1 MAVAPTRSPLD
12 AHRLKRDFPILSR
25 TVHGGKPLTYLDS
38 AASAQKPQVVIDTLV
53 DVYSRSYAAVH
64 RAVYG
69 IGEEATER
77 YEAVRDTL
85 AALLNAHS
93 RREIVFVRNSTEG
106 LNLVAYA
113 YGDRRIR
120 AGDAIVTTEMEHHS
134 NLVPWQFLAQRT
146 GATLHYL
153 RLNDRGELDPESLR
167 ALDAVENVKLVAAT
181 HVSNSLG
188 TVNDIAALGRWAHQ
202 RSAVMVCDGAQA
214 APHRPVDVRALEVDF
229 YAISGHKMCGPGVGA
244 LWGREQIL
252 AEMDPFMTGGG
263 QIARVGLDRTSFA
276 DLPAK
281 FEPGVPPVAETI
293 AFGAAIAY
301 LNQIGL
307 EAIHAHE
314 QTLTA
319 HGHAL
324 LSEIPGVTVYGPPPP
339 DRGGVLSFTVDGVHS
354 HDVAQMLDSDGIC
367 VRAGHH
373 CTQPVMAHYG
383 IPATA
388 RASVYLYNTTEDLD
402 RLATGIERV
411 KRTFGV

>member
-1 MAVAPTRSPLD
+1 MAVAPSPTPLD
-12 AHRLKRDFPILSR
+12 AHRLKADFPILAQ
-25 TVHGGKPLTYLDS
+25 TANGGRPLVYLDS
-38 AASAQKPQVVIDTLV
+38 AASAQKPQVVIDTLA

-69 IGEEATER
+69 IGEIATER
-77 YEAVRDTL
+77 YEAVRDSL
-85 AALLNAHS
+85 AELLNAHS

-113 YGDRRIR
+113 YGDRRIGP
-120 AGDAIVTTEMEHHS
+120 GDAIVTTEMEHHS

-153 RLNDRGELDPESLR
+153 RLTDRGELDPESLR
-167 ALDAVENVKLVAAT
+167 RLDGVENVRLVAAT

-188 TVNDIAALGRWAHQ
+188 TVNDIAALGRWAHE
-202 RSAVMVCDGAQA
+202 RGAIMVCDGAQA

-244 LWGREQIL
+244 LWGRERIL

-263 QIARVGLDRTSFA
+263 QIAQVGLDRTRFA
-276 DLPAK
+276 ELPAK
-281 FEPGVPPVAETI
+281 FEPGVPPVAEVI
-293 AFGAAIAY
+293 AFGAAIEY
-301 LNQIGL
+301 LNGVGL

-314 QTLTA
+314 QALTTY
-319 HGHAL
+319 GYAL
-324 LSEIPGVTVYGPPPP
+324 LEEIPGVTVYGPPPP

-354 HDVAQMLDSDGIC
+354 HDVAQMLDADGVC

-402 RLATGIERV
+402 RLAAGIARV